1 MLKDEYKVYEEKMKK
16 SIESVANDF
25 AAVRAGRANASVLN
39 RIHVDYYG
47 TPTPIQQ
54 IASVG
59 SPDPRTLLITPW
71 DASALKAIEK
81 AILESDLGINPQN
94 DGKAIR
100 LSFPQLTEE
109 RRKDLV
115 KQIRKYT
122 EGGKVAIRNIRREA
136 MENFKKQQKASE
148 ITGRAEDGGKG
159 PAEADRR
166 QLQGTGQAPGKQ
178 GKGAPVRLMGLFSK
192 KIHHHEAG
200 QVDKS
205 RLPRHI
211 AIIMDGNGRWA
222 KQRGLPRTAGHKV
235 GAETFRKIATYCK
248 DLGVEY
254 LTVYAFSTENW
265 KRPADEVSTIM
276 ALLKQYMLEAID
288 SMERDQ
294 IRLRFLGDLSA
305 ISPELQ
311 ALVDRTNEISTHI
324 HGFQANV
331 CLNYGGREE
340 ILHAA
345 RRFARDCADGTADP
359 DSLTEAGFSDYLYSA
374 GIPDPELIIRTSGEE
389 RLSGFL
395 LWQCAYSEFYFCDT
409 LWPDFDARALDK
421 AIIAY
426 QSRDRRFGGVK

>member
-1 MLKDEYKVYEEKMKK
+1 
-16 SIESVANDF
+16 
-25 AAVRAGRANASVLN
+25 
-39 RIHVDYYG
+39 
-47 TPTPIQQ
+47 
-54 IASVG
+54 
-59 SPDPRTLLITPW
+59 
-71 DASALKAIEK
+71 
-81 AILESDLGINPQN
+81 
-94 DGKAIR
+94 
-100 LSFPQLTEE
+100 
-109 RRKDLV
+109 
-115 KQIRKYT
+115 
-122 EGGKVAIRNIRREA
+122 
-136 MENFKKQQKASE
+136 
-148 ITGRAEDGGKG
+148 
-159 PAEADRR
+159 
-166 QLQGTGQAPGKQ
+166 
-178 GKGAPVRLMGLFSK
+178 MGLFSK
-192 KIHHHEAG
+192 KIHHHGAG
-200 QVDKS
+200 QVDMS

-345 RRFARDCADGTADP
+345 RRFAQDCTRGEAVPED
-359 DSLTEAGFSDYLYSA
+359 LTEEGFSSYRHPGPGA
-374 GIPDPELIIRTSGEE
+374 HHPHQRRGAPV
-389 RLSGFL
+389 RLSAVAVRLFGVL
-395 LWQCAYSEFYFCDT
+395 LLRYPVAG
-409 LWPDFDARALDK
+409 LR
-421 AIIAY
+421 
-426 QSRDRRFGGVK
+426 QSGPGPSHHRLPEPRPAVRRREIERIQL